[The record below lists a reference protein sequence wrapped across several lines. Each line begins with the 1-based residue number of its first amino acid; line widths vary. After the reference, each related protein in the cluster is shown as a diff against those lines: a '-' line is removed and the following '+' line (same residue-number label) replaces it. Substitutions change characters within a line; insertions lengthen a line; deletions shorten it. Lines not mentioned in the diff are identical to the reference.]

1 MCWRLVE
8 YTFDD
13 LAKKDAGAWD
23 GYVSALSGVCSSLV
37 KPQNPPTGFLGVQ
50 QRELRGKML
59 QIDALSFVASKIS
72 PGVAGLG

>member
-23 GYVSALSGVCSSLV
+23 GDVSVLSGVCSPLV
-37 KPQNPPTGFLGVQ
+37 KPQNPPTGFFGGTAE
-50 QRELRGKML
+50 RAAW
-59 QIDALSFVASKIS
+59 INATN
-72 PGVAGLG
+72 